1 MIKVLAR
8 SVPSEAGLLGVQIVL
23 FSPCVHTV
31 FRCVHVGVQI
41 SSLVTTDTI
50 HIGTEPTPAASFNL
64 NYLFE

>member
-31 FRCVHVGVQI
+31 FRCVHVSMQI